1 MKDVVEGLRFILSI
15 SKDYKHQGEVG
26 GATCPKFN
34 LVGPEEVDNLQLA
47 NMIAAVVG
55 KELNFTM
62 VDFHSSRPGHDLRYA
77 ISGEL
82 LKRLGWEPRTKLSER
97 IDQFTKWMLDNPR
110 WLDKPLF

>member
-1 MKDVVEGLRFILSI
+1 MAMIQLHHL
-15 SKDYKHQGEVG
+15 GEVG

-62 VDFHSSRPGHDLRYA
+62 VDFHSSRPGHDLRYVLYPP
-77 ISGEL
+77 SS
-82 LKRLGWEPRTKLSER
+82 T
-97 IDQFTKWMLDNPR
+97 T
-110 WLDKPLF
+110 